1 MNTRMQKYNDIPD
14 ANMSRTKRNQE
25 IYKSTDMAELSRFKS
40 NANVSVISDAP
51 KEINIEK
58 IKNYIESLEDGK
70 EEKRR
75 RLDIDIPEEKEEVV
89 ERQEIKNYDINSVLE
104 KARENKEVDYE
115 EERHRSISN
124 TQYSI
129 LKSIKIE
136 DEDEDEEEDSLNTE
150 EKTIV
155 DLIQDIQKNSKKEK
169 DEEPEDLFKEL
180 MGDSDDTVV
189 MAPITEDEINT
200 NSMKETLADITTDLE
215 KIKEPVNDQTQ
226 ELLLEKERLKQKH
239 MEEEKKKEEVK
250 EEPKEDTDTF
260 ASLPST
266 TNTSKIKT
274 IDKSFYTNSMSFT
287 KTDFEGF
294 DELEKNANSGVFTKI
309 AIVVAVLL
317 LIATVF
323 LILNF
328 VLDWNII

>member
-1 MNTRMQKYNDIPD
+1 MNTRMQKYDD
-14 ANMSRTKRNQE
+14 VQEVTMSRTKRNQE
-25 IYKSTDMAELSRFKS
+25 IYKSTDMTELSRFKS

-75 RLDIDIPEEKEEVV
+75 RLNLDIPEEKEIKV
-89 ERQEIKNYDINSVLE
+89 ERRELKNYDINSVLE
-104 KARENKEVDYE
+104 EAREKKEVDYE
-115 EERHRSISN
+115 DERHRKISN
-124 TQYSI
+124 TQYDI
-129 LKSIKIE
+129 LKSIKI
-136 DEDEDEEEDSLNTE
+136 DDDIEEEDNDAELNTK

-155 DLIQDIQKNSKKEK
+155 DLIQDIQKNSKK
-169 DEEPEDLFKEL
+169 DQVEEPEDLFKDL
-180 MGDSDDTVV
+180 MGDNDDTVV
-189 MAPITEDEINT
+189 MAPISDDET
-200 NSMKETLADITTDLE
+200 NNNNMKETLADITADLE
-215 KIKEPVNDQTQ
+215 KIKEPVNDATQ
-226 ELLLEKERLKQKH
+226 ELLLEKEKLKLKNQ
-239 MEEEKKKEEVK
+239 EEEKKEVK
-250 EEPKEDTDTF
+250 EKENIEDT
-260 ASLPST
+260 ST
-266 TNTSKIKT
+266 SIDKTNTGKISS

-294 DELEKNANSGVFTKI
+294 EELEKSSSGTFTKVAIVI
-309 AIVVAVLL
+309 AIIL

>member
-1 MNTRMQKYNDIPD
+1 MNTRMQKYDDIPD
-14 ANMSRTKRNQE
+14 TNMSRTKRNQE

-89 ERQEIKNYDINSVLE
+89 ERKEIKNYDINSVLE

-115 EERHRSISN
+115 EERHRSINN

-136 DEDEDEEEDSLNTE
+136 DEEDDEDEDSELNTK

-180 MGDSDDTVV
+180 MGDSEDTVV
-189 MAPITEDEINT
+189 MAPITDDEIN
-200 NSMKETLADITTDLE
+200 NNNMKETLADITTDLE

-239 MEEEKKKEEVK
+239 MEEEKEEEKKDND
-250 EEPKEDTDTF
+250 DTL
-260 ASLPST
+260 SSISNT

-294 DELEKNANSGVFTKI
+294 DDLEKNANSGAFTKV
-309 AIVVAVLL
+309 AIGVAILL